1 MHTFKTLQELLDY
14 IPQCIICQKPMRL
27 IITGGIPS
35 RGAKNYWHQETINL
49 KMELFEGKLRSKN
62 KNWALIIDPWDNQ
75 VSTGLNIVNDLLSYA
90 YSKLDVYK
98 KCWTCNFKING
109 LYQHNNK
116 KVTKFPEVNLHSEE
130 LHYTM
135 NRDRTVRLFKH
146 YADTSFLG
154 ERTIINVNH
163 RELKSIPLNFEKIQ
177 NLDQLNHK
185 LKTLMTF
192 Q

>member
-1 MHTFKTLQELLDY
+1 MHTFETLQQLLDY
-14 IPQCIICQKPMRL
+14 IPNCIICQKPMKL
-27 IITGGIPS
+27 VISGGVPS
-35 RGAKNYWHQETINL
+35 RTVNNYWQQFIINL
-49 KMELFEGKLRSKN
+49 KMELIESKLHSKN
-62 KNWALIIDPWDNQ
+62 KNWVLIIDPWDNQ
-75 VSTGLNIVNDLLSYA
+75 ISTGLSLVNDLLSQSH
-90 YSKLDVYK
+90 SKLDVFK

-109 LYQHNNK
+109 LCNSNGK
-116 KVTKFPEVNLHSEE
+116 RVSAFPKVSLHSEE

-135 NRDRTVRLFKH
+135 NRDRTVRLFK
-146 YADTSFLG
+146 YYGDASVIG

-163 RELKSIPLNFEKIQ
+163 RELKSIPLNFERIK